1 MLNEQPHPQERS
13 MMTAQDRV
21 AGVERLRRLPDLLEA
36 AVRGLSDPQ
45 LDTPYRVGGWT
56 VRQVVHHLADSHMN
70 AFVRCKL
77 ILTEEHPTLKPYDQD
92 RWALLVDAQRLP
104 IASSLA
110 IVRGLH
116 ERWCRLL
123 DSLSDAHWVR
133 AGQHPERGEV
143 TLDSLLATYAGHG
156 EKHVG
161 QITGLRRERGW

>member
-1 MLNEQPHPQERS
+1 MLSEQPHPQERS
-13 MMTAQDRV
+13 MMTAQDRA

-92 RWALLVDAQRLP
+92 RWP
-104 IASSLA
+104 SSWTPSGF
-110 IVRGLH
+110 R
-116 ERWCRLL
+116 
-123 DSLSDAHWVR
+123 S
-133 AGQHPERGEV
+133 
-143 TLDSLLATYAGHG
+143 
-156 EKHVG
+156 
-161 QITGLRRERGW
+161 LRRWPSFGDCTSAGAGSWIPSPMRTGCAQGSIPNGAK